1 MQMRSH
7 LSDTDALGKGTVQLS
22 PSSSRINRFLSRRR
36 FIAMGATLGA
46 LALPQAGQEL
56 PRELGTPLR
65 AYGDPSPF
73 EKIARYFKLGQ
84 YPASGGTATP
94 LQDLYG
100 IITPSALHFVYM
112 RAGVPAIAPADHRLM
127 IHGFV
132 RQPLVLTMDDLKRL
146 PSVSRVHFIE
156 CAGNSGAEHIGKP
169 RDNPTRSHGLASC
182 TEWTGVLLST
192 LLTEVGL
199 KPEARWVLAEGA
211 DACRMAR
218 SLPIEKAMDDIIVAY
233 GQNGEAL
240 RPEQGYPLRLVVP
253 GWEGNTN
260 VKWLRRLHVLDQ
272 PAMTREEAVSYT
284 DLMPDGKARQFTFV
298 MEAKSVVTRP
308 AGGQRLASPGYHEIT
323 GLAWSGRG
331 RINQVEVS
339 TDGGQAWR
347 KAELQEPIHTK
358 AFVRF
363 RMPWVWDGSETAIAS
378 RCQDETGYWQPT
390 REEIVAVRGMK
401 ATDHYNGI
409 KWWRIHANGELTHA

>member
-1 MQMRSH
+1 MITPFT
-7 LSDTDALGKGTVQLS
+7 DTDTLRKGRVQLS
-22 PSSSRINRFLSRRR
+22 SGVSRISRFLSRRDLL
-36 FIAMGATLGA
+36 AMGATFGA
-46 LALPQAGQEL
+46 LALPQAKPEV
-56 PRELGTPLR
+56 PRQLGTPLR

-73 EKIARYFKLGQ
+73 EKVARYFKPGQ

-94 LQDLYG
+94 LQNLHG
-100 IITPSALHFVYM
+100 IVTPSALHFVYM
-112 RAGVPAIAPADHRLM
+112 RAGVPVIAPADHQLL
-127 IHGFV
+127 IHG
-132 RQPLVLTMDDLKRL
+132 LVERSLVFTMDDLKRL

-169 RDNPTRSHGLASC
+169 RDNPTTSHGLASC

-199 KPEARWVLAEGA
+199 KPEASWVLAEGA

-260 VKWLRRLHVLDQ
+260 VKWLHRLHVLDQ
-272 PAMTREEAVSYT
+272 PAMTREEAASYT
-284 DLMPDGKARQFTFV
+284 DLLPDGKARQFTFV

-308 AGGQRLASPGYHEIT
+308 AGGQRLATPGFYEIT

-339 TDGGQAWR
+339 TDGGHAWR
-347 KAELQEPIHTK
+347 RTELQEPIHTK

-363 RMPWVWDGSETAIAS
+363 RMPWIWDGSETTIAS

-390 REEIVAVRGMK
+390 REEIVAARGMQ

-409 KWWRIHANGELTHA
+409 KWWRIRANGELTHA